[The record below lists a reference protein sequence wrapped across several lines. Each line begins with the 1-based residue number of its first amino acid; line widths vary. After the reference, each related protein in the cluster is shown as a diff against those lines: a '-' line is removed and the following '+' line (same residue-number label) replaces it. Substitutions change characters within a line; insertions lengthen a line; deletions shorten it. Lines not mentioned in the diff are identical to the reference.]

1 MVKVLFVASEAVP
14 FIKTGG
20 LADVMGALPKELAA
34 QGMDVRL
41 VIPKYSAIG
50 DTFKDQMKPVA
61 TGTVNLA
68 WRQLYYGVEELD
80 WNGVKVYFIDNEQYF
95 KRDGLYGYGD
105 DAERFA
111 YFCRAV
117 LTMLPKIGFQ
127 PDIIHC
133 NDWHTGLMGVF
144 LKEDFYHDSFYSHM
158 KVIYTIHNLKYQGI
172 YGPEI
177 MSDIIGLDQR
187 LFTNG
192 NLECNGCVNF
202 MKAGMVYADFITTVS
217 NTYAD
222 EITYPYFGEHLDGYI
237 RDNRSRLVGI
247 INGLDEDVYNPATD
261 PLIDVN
267 YTADDFQIKKHLNK
281 KALQEELGL
290 PVSRNTPM
298 IAMISR
304 LVEAKGLDLVM
315 RIMDEVLLNDAQF
328 VVIGTGD
335 YEYEEGL
342 RQLAQRYPNKVNVQI
357 RFNEALAHKLYAASD
372 LFIMPSR
379 YEPCGLS
386 QLIALKYG
394 SVPIVRETGGLKDTV
409 IPFDKHTNTGNG
421 LSFPNFNAHELLF
434 SIQRGLSFYADSSL
448 WEPLVRNAMTSDYSW
463 HQSANAYT
471 DLYRRVLGLPADAPV
486 NEPEPA
492 PKIVEPTPAPETA
505 PAPEAT
511 PTTEAAPAVEATPA
525 AEPAPA
531 TKPAS
536 TTKKPAAKKTTKRST
551 TKTSKTS
558 RAKKAP
564 TA

>member
-20 LADVMGALPKELAA
+20 LADVMGALPKELSA

-50 DTFKDQMKPVA
+50 DTYKNQMKPVI

-68 WRQLYYGVEELD
+68 WRQLYYGVDELD
-80 WNGVKVYFIDNEQYF
+80 WNGIKVYFIDNEQYF
-95 KRDGLYGYGD
+95 KRDGLYGYDD

-117 LTMLPKIGFQ
+117 LTMLPKIDFK

-158 KVIYTIHNLKYQGI
+158 RVIYTIHNLKYQGI

-177 MSDIIGLDQR
+177 MSDIIGLDQH

-192 NLECNGCVNF
+192 NLECNGCVNY

-222 EITYPYFGEHLDGYI
+222 EITYPYFGENLDSYI

-261 PLIDVN
+261 SLIDVN
-267 YTADDFQIKKHLNK
+267 YTVQDFPIKKHLNK
-281 KALQEELGL
+281 KALQQELGL
-290 PVSRNTPM
+290 PVSRTTPM

-315 RIMDEVLLNDAQF
+315 RIMTEVLEYDVQF

-342 RQLAQRYPNKVNVQI
+342 RQLAQRHPNKVNVQI

-394 SVPIVRETGGLKDTV
+394 SIPIVRETGGLKDTV
-409 IPFDKHTNTGNG
+409 IPFDKHTLTGNG

-434 SIQRGLSFYADSSL
+434 SIQRGLSFYADSTL
-448 WEPLVRNAMTSDYSW
+448 WEPLVRNAMSSDYSW
-463 HQSANAYT
+463 HQSANAYI

-486 NEPEPA
+486 NEPDSA
-492 PKIVEPTPAPETA
+492 PSIVEPTPAIVPPESKTIA
-505 PAPEAT
+505 PS
-511 PTTEAAPAVEATPA
+511 
-525 AEPAPA
+525 
-531 TKPAS
+531 KS
-536 TTKKPAAKKTTKRST
+536 IAKKTTKRTT
-551 TKTSKTS
+551 TKAAKTS
-558 RAKKAP
+558 PKTSQRKKSAN
-564 TA
+564 T